1 MFDGYLSF
9 KIFNKVSK
17 TCFHDKVW
25 KLHLYVKPKIPK
37 NMKIKEHFR
46 QNVIK
51 RVEKIPPG
59 YPRTHIK
66 IPGFLY
72 IHNPGIFYSGIFQV
86 SKSRDYL
93 VPGYPVDIP
102 NPVQK
107 LLCYSLKTLA
117 YFRTVCENLKFR
129 ANSWWVAI
137 LFSFSP

>member
-17 TCFHDKVW
+17 TCFHDKEW
-25 KLHLYVKPKIPK
+25 KLHLYVKPKFPK

-59 YPRTHIK
+59 YPKTHIK

-72 IHNPGIFYSGIFQV
+72 IHNPGIFYSGIFQA
-86 SKSRDYL
+86 SKTRDFLVPGFLDPRISRDISG
-93 VPGYPVDIP
+93 PGYPVDIP
-102 NPVQK
+102 
-107 LLCYSLKTLA
+107 
-117 YFRTVCENLKFR
+117 TVTT
-129 ANSWWVAI
+129 I
-137 LFSFSP
+137 

>member
-25 KLHLYVKPKIPK
+25 KLHLYVKPKFPK

-72 IHNPGIFYSGIFQV
+72 IHNPGIFYSGIFQA

-93 VPGYPVDIP
+93 VPGFFDPGISRRHP
-102 NPVQK
+102 
-107 LLCYSLKTLA
+107 YSRVRNK
-117 YFRTVCENLKFR
+117 RR
-129 ANSWWVAI
+129 AMLINIWVFCHGLVLI
-137 LFSFSP
+137 KGGFDSLFF